1 MRLGYIADALEVN
14 AKHAHCSHAVFTLY
28 FLRFTGEVLDV
39 HFLWQPLRDVAVSSS
54 AHFGDVHRSRDG
66 GAAGN
71 QLKFPIAILH
81 GLDNGPDVGVEGL
94 FPDKNHSAI
103 AHGSHGVLRAFI
115 P

>member
-39 HFLWQPLRDVAVSSS
+39 DFLRQALCDMAVSSS

-71 QLKFPIAILH
+71 QLKFSIAVLH
-81 GLDNGPDVGVEGL
+81 GLDNGPNVGVEGF

-103 AHGSHGVLRAFI
+103 AHGSRVVLRAFI